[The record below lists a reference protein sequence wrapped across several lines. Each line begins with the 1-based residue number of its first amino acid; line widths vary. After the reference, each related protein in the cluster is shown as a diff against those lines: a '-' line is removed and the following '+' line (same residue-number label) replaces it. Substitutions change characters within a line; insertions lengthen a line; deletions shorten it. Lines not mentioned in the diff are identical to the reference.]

1 MQVGRTEGQHWKS
14 QCHPKERDFRPI
26 PMKHDRTVPS
36 FQATEQAIR
45 LETTTGLIQGDLTLP
60 ESARGVVLFAHGSG
74 SSRHSSRNRFV
85 ARTLQERGFATL
97 LFDLLTDAEEHVDA
111 VTREHRFDIDLLARR
126 VGLVSDRLREQ
137 EGTRDLPV
145 GYFGASTGAAAA
157 LVAAADR
164 PEIGAVVSRG
174 GRPDLAGDALPR
186 VQVPTLFIVGSFD
199 ASVIRLN
206 EQAFARLD
214 AARLKRLEIVRGAS
228 HLFEEPGT
236 LEEAARLAGEWFF
249 AHLDRTGEPP
259 SVADSPRP
267 R

>member
-1 MQVGRTEGQHWKS
+1 M
-14 QCHPKERDFRPI
+14 
-26 PMKHDRTVPS
+26 PS
-36 FQATEQAIR
+36 YQSTEQAIR
-45 LETTTGLIQGDLTLP
+45 LETTTGPIQGDLTLP
-60 ESARGVVLFAHGSG
+60 ERPRGVVLFAHGSG

-97 LFDLLTDAEEHVDA
+97 LFDLLTEAEERVDA
-111 VTREHRFDIDLLARR
+111 MTREHRFDIDLLARR
-126 VGLVSDRLREQ
+126 VGLVSDRLEQ
-137 EGTRDLPV
+137 FDATHALPI

-174 GRPDLAGDALPR
+174 RRPDLAGDALPR
-186 VQVPTLFIVGSFD
+186 VQAATLLIVGSFD
-199 ASVIRLN
+199 APVIDLN
-206 EQAFARLD
+206 RQAYAKLD

-236 LEEAARLAGEWFF
+236 LEEAARLAGEWFV
-249 AHLDRTGEPP
+249 AHLDRTGDAR
-259 SVADSPRP
+259 SVVDAPRP